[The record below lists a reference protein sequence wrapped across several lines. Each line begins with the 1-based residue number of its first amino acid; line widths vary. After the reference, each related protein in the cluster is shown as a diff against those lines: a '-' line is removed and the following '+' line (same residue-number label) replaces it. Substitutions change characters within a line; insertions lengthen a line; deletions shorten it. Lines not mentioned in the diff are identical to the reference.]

1 MEVPFDLSLP
11 YGGDLSL
18 TASNDLALTSPGQ
31 GLVQERLFRVINTSP
46 DDYEYHP
53 TYGVG
58 APEYVG
64 NDISENSKFLA
75 AVTDYQLMGDPNVKD
90 VTVKEQ
96 ADPVT
101 GEVFILVEYTDV
113 FTGQPQQFN
122 LPTS

>member
-18 TASNDLALTSPGQ
+18 TASNDIALISAGQ

-46 DDYEYHP
+46 GDYEYHP

-64 NDISENSKFLA
+64 NDVAENSKFLA

-101 GEVFILVEYTDV
+101 GEVFILVKYTDV